1 VNEVDLFGSTF
12 LVVFALGLQSQ
23 NVIGGHY
30 IAAFLTCLVIS
41 AMNMVL
47 YKMAPSAAWSEIGAF
62 MAGGPFGIVV
72 SMWAHQRV
80 TRRKR

>member
-1 VNEVDLFGSTF
+1 
-12 LVVFALGLQSQ
+12 
-23 NVIGGHY
+23 
-30 IAAFLTCLVIS
+30 
-41 AMNMVL
+41 MNMVL